1 MIRISSL
8 FALISL
14 LTSKLLRTI
23 LSVHILNKNVKI
35 GRADVTLER
44 SLQIEDKEKNEK
56 KVVLERQNR
65 ALQDF
70 FRDTG
75 GKITDIRVL
84 RSAMYLSDEI
94 DRAVRGTDL
103 EDQYI
108 GWRQYNRFYAEG
120 TEDLFTNVPTG
131 KSPLV
136 LASPKVPKDTKI
148 EVLSNDKPLPIEYQA
163 IRRSHLKQVG
173 RTLDQIEK
181 KELERL
187 ENKEVKQEEKKEFFV
202 PLERIVPK
210 NLRDYKPEISNDL
223 KVSLYQPFEQKS
235 KKSIKERILRFEG
248 EITDQRPDYDYKYE
262 NE

>member
-1 MIRISSL
+1 M
-8 FALISL
+8 
-14 LTSKLLRTI
+14 
-23 LSVHILNKNVKI
+23 NKNVKI

-56 KVVLERQNR
+56 KVVLDRQKR
-65 ALQDF
+65 ALSDF

-94 DRAVRGTDL
+94 DRAVRGSDL

-131 KSPLV
+131 RSPLV
-136 LASPKVPKDTKI
+136 LATPKVPKDTKI
-148 EVLSNDKPLPIEYQA
+148 ETLDKDRPLPIEYQA

-173 RTLDQIEK
+173 RTLEQIEK
-181 KELERL
+181 KEIERL
-187 ENKEVKQEEKKEFFV
+187 ENKKLEIEEDKNEKFFV

-210 NLRDYKPEISNDL
+210 NITDYQPELSNDL

-235 KKSIKERILRFEG
+235 KKSIKERILKFEG
-248 EITDQRPDYDYKYE
+248 EITDRRPDYDYKYE
-262 NE
+262 ND